1 MLPIIGAIGLG
12 LGAAGAITG
21 TIGAFRTAGAQRNI
35 AELEAKI
42 EAQRKQAMELDARR
56 RSIEVVR
63 NQQRASALGLT
74 AATAQGAQ
82 SAGVAGSGYYGGQAQ
97 VLGQSN
103 FNLLGISQ
111 NLEIGRN
118 IFDLNAKISKEKMN
132 IADSQTLTALGQGL
146 MGFGGALT
154 GNLDKLGNL
163 MGNYGNM
170 PKQGNNYQYNY
181 GNYFPTDI

>member
-1 MLPIIGAIGLG
+1 MLPIMGALG
-12 LGAAGAITG
+12 LGFGAVGAITG
-21 TIGAFRTAGAQRNI
+21 TIGAFKTAGAQRNI
-35 AELEAKI
+35 AALEAQI
-42 EAQRKQAMELDARR
+42 EAQRKKAMELDARR
-56 RSIEVVR
+56 RSIEVLR

-97 VLGQSN
+97 VAGQSN
-103 FNLLGISQ
+103 FNLMGIQQ

-118 IFDLNAKISKEKMN
+118 IFDLNAKISGEKMN
-132 IADSQTLTALGQGL
+132 IADYQTLTSLGQGL
-146 MGFGGALT
+146 MGFGGAIT
-154 GNLDKLGNL
+154 GNLDKIGNL
-163 MGNYGNM
+163 MGTYGSR